1 MQQSSKILRI
11 SLFLCLA
18 SFLLVIFTA
27 YSYWKEQNRIFTEA
41 KNNAKQEVIKA
52 VNEIEGHL
60 SKLQDSATNIAND
73 LTSGTLKKDQLIDRF
88 RKTMEENPE
97 FSAVGSIYAPYKYN
111 PKIRLYGP
119 GYIKLKRLKDGIVFY
134 QLESVVDYTEVLE
147 YDWSNDHLVKG
158 PFWTEPFYEEG
169 IQSVVASFS
178 APFYE
183 IDPITKK
190 EVTIGLI
197 HAAYFVEVI
206 QDFMDSLELGK
217 TGYGFLFSKKGT
229 LLFHPNNEFVIQEK
243 NILELPTVKTSKQLK
258 SALEKVIKQSQA
270 SVIDYDDQLSGQNV
284 WMFIEPFPSKEWSLA
299 IAFIKEEVVVSPES
313 QKQKLTIIVLGLMAF
328 LFFLG
333 ILLLKTN
340 KDNVKSLWLLSYYSA
355 ILLKIAIVAIWL
367 MEINEN
373 KITQIGSGENRVRV
387 FGKPGLNR
395 FFNSQTQL
403 KKSQKEPKYVPTGI
417 FIQSLKFKGASDIL
431 VTGSIWQKYNKEVHE
446 DISQGFTFPEAID
459 AEVNEIYRTQQG
471 DSELIGWSF
480 RATVRQE
487 FNYSKYPFDSK
498 QVRIKL
504 WHKDHYKN
512 VILTPDFDAYNLINT
527 ASQPGL
533 DKNLFVSGWNIK
545 GNFFEYNLHNDNTN
559 FGIENYIGTKN
570 YPELYFTIIM
580 HRQFINILVNNFIVP
595 FVVALLLFLVHLL
608 IVEGVNVLQVFTSC
622 TSFLFALIVNQFV
635 LRDKI
640 LTSGIVY
647 LEYFHFVLY
656 IFIMVVAINAIL
668 YSQNKNISWIQY
680 KHSLIPKLLHWPGM
694 LGLLLMFTLLV
705 F

>member
-27 YSYWKEQNRIFTEA
+27 YSYWKERNRILTEA

-52 VNEIEGHL
+52 VNEIDGRL

-73 LTSGTLKKDQLIDRF
+73 LTSGTLKKDQLIDRL
-88 RKTMEENPE
+88 RKTIEENPE
-97 FSAVGSIYAPYKYN
+97 FSAVGSPYLPYKYN

-119 GYIKLKRLKDGIVFY
+119 SYVRQKNEIFFY
-134 QLESVVDYTEVLE
+134 QLESLYDYTEPG
-147 YDWSNDHLVKG
+147 YDCYSNPYVKG
-158 PFWTEPFYEEG
+158 PSWTEPCYSEAAL
-169 IQSVVASFS
+169 SVLATFN

-190 EVTIGLI
+190 EVPIGLI
-197 HAAYFVEVI
+197 YATYFLESI

-270 SVIDYDDQLSGQNV
+270 SVIDYEDQLNGQNV
-284 WMFIEPFPSKEWSLA
+284 WIFVEPFPSTEWSLA
-299 IAFIKEEVVVSPES
+299 VAFIKEEVLVSPES

-355 ILLKIAIVAIWL
+355 ILLNIAIVAIWL
-367 MEINEN
+367 MEITEN
-373 KITQIGSGENRVRV
+373 KITQIGSSENRVRV

-395 FFNSQTQL
+395 FLNSQTQF

-417 FIQSLKFKGASDIL
+417 FIQSLTFKDANDIF

-608 IVEGVNVLQVFTSC
+608 IVEGFNVLQVVAACS
-622 TSFLFALIVNQFV
+622 SFLFVIIVNQIN
-635 LRDKI
+635 LRSKI

-647 LEYFHFVLY
+647 LEYFYFVLY

-694 LGLLLMFTLLV
+694 LSLLLMFTLLV